1 MATIQELSTRWQLM
15 HRALVIKI
23 RVEEVLVFSI
33 HYLNLSV
40 EMQQVPVF
48 LETKEASLSGNAE
61 N

>member
-1 MATIQELSTRWQLM
+1 MATIQELSTIWQLM

-33 HYLNLSV
+33 HCLNLSV